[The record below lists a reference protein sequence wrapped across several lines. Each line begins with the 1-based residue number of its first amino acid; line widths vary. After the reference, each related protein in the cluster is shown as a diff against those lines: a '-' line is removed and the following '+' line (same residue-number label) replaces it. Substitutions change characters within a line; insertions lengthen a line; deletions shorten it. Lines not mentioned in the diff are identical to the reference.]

1 MFPSRLLFIL
11 KISVLAMLR
20 RIRYD
25 FAREIVV
32 GVSALVLGALFLY
45 IFNDFINV
53 KVLTLSTSGS
63 KVLARGATGMV
74 LVLATVFLRKRL
86 VAERFGEGPF
96 CRFLEAHG
104 EAPTVIRAFQAIRAV
119 ALPILVYGV
128 SWTLTIRYFTQLPLS
143 VMATIQV
150 ILLAGL
156 YASLMIN
163 LGTKKAKREHVS
175 LLSAAEIDKSTKG
188 VTLLRWRGR
197 QLLWRNRSSRL
208 SLLVAMGFL
217 LLSLYCQLIAA
228 PFLLSAAASLMVGIF
243 IGAAMCIQVAEDLK
257 CGWMEPFMGI
267 SHRMFVTTYY
277 LIGAMLAAA
286 YGIADILLPLLGPSS
301 PTGASFLLQAFQL
314 LALTAVAP
322 LLTPSLLFQLDAHR
336 PVLTVFAGTLITLF
350 IGTAIYVHPASILI
364 LPVVIYYADDYQK
377 NRFYTSY
384 SQH

>member
-53 KVLTLSTSGS
+53 KVLTLSASGS
-63 KVLARGATGMV
+63 KVLARGATGV
-74 LVLATVFLRKRL
+74 VFVLATVFLRKRL

-104 EAPTVIRAFQAIRAV
+104 EAPTVIRAFQAIRAI
-119 ALPILVYGV
+119 AMPIVVYGV
-128 SWTLTIRYFTQLPLS
+128 CWTLTIRYFTQLPLS
-143 VMATIQV
+143 VMALIQV

-163 LGTKKAKREHVS
+163 LGTKAAKREHGS
-175 LLSAAEIDKSTKG
+175 LLSPAEIDKSTKG
-188 VTLLRWRGR
+188 ATLLRWRGR

-208 SLLVAMGFL
+208 SLLVATLFL
-217 LLSLYCQLIAA
+217 ALSLYCQLIAA
-228 PFLLSAAASLMVGIF
+228 PFLLSAAASLMIGIF

-267 SHRMFVTTYY
+267 SHRMFVNTYY
-277 LIGAMLAAA
+277 IIGALLAGV
-286 YGIADILLPLLGPSS
+286 YGIADVLLPLLGALPA
-301 PTGASFLLQAFQL
+301 GASFLLQAFQL

-322 LLTPSLLFQLDAHR
+322 LLTPSLLFQLDARR

-350 IGTAIYVHPASILI
+350 IGTAIYVHPVSILI
-364 LPVVIYYADDYQK
+364 LPIVIYYADDYQK